1 MATSAT
7 TAPAGV
13 QQIQAVFM
21 KSSVVVKSICGVIIF
36 LYFISFLVNNDKYL
50 EALAVTPGLIFPPSF
65 RVWTLFTHPFIEV
78 HLWLVLHD
86 VALVLLCGRLIEP
99 LWSALEMLIF
109 FAIVTVGSAI
119 ITSFLYLFMYL
130 STVNITYLFDTHIFG
145 LAGYAG
151 AVTIALK
158 QSMGDGELPPKVA
171 RLRVH
176 HLPVLLLVSSFLLRF
191 IGIVPPTHPFMIL
204 TGMLTGWVYLRF
216 YQRQTDGSRGDMA
229 DTFSFA
235 SFFPEVIRPFVAIL
249 ANTVHSVLVKIKVCK
264 KQIRKYDVGAPSP
277 ITISLP
283 GTDPADAERR
293 RQIALKALNE
303 RLSKVEE
310 QTAWPSMDDQLSSTD
325 PASPAPS
332 SVSLMSD
339 ANPKD
344 SVEINLDD
352 PRSSGIA

>member
-13 QQIQAVFM
+13 QHIQVVFM

-191 IGIVPPTHPFMIL
+191 IGIVPPTHPFTIL
-204 TGMLTGWVYLRF
+204 TGAFNIKFQYISFGLTLTDLNSNKYYLQK
-216 YQRQTDGSRGDMA
+216 YGQTCLDLNPMNLNQGNYH
-229 DTFSFA
+229 
-235 SFFPEVIRPFVAIL
+235 L
-249 ANTVHSVLVKIKVCK
+249 HHLWH
-264 KQIRKYDVGAPSP
+264 
-277 ITISLP
+277 
-283 GTDPADAERR
+283 
-293 RQIALKALNE
+293 IAF
-303 RLSKVEE
+303 
-310 QTAWPSMDDQLSSTD
+310 D
-325 PASPAPS
+325 
-332 SVSLMSD
+332 
-339 ANPKD
+339 
-344 SVEINLDD
+344 
-352 PRSSGIA
+352 